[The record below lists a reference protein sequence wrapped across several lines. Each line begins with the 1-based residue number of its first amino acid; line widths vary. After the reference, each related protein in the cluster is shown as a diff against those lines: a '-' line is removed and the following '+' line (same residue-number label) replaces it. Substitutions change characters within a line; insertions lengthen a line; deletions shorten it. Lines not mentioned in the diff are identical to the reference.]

1 MKHRSDIAP
10 QGRRGFFAA
19 FLDALHESR
28 RRQAARE
35 IEKYRYLIDEAK
47 AEGARH
53 PPRAPQRAPPPRARA
68 APDIGAKG
76 RGHANRACFRPQKTA
91 VPRLKIKFDAPI
103 VIISFSPA

>member
-35 IEKYRYLIDEAK
+35 LEKYRYLIDEAK
-47 AEGARH
+47 AKETW
-53 PPRAPQRAPPPRARA
+53 RAIARA
-68 APDIGAKG
+68 
-76 RGHANRACFRPQKTA
+76 HAQP
-91 VPRLKIKFDAPI
+91 
-103 VIISFSPA
+103 SPACAEHRSSGQTDAWTQTARVFVSQ